1 MEGFTIVDAVV
12 AVVILMSAILAYSR
26 GLVREILAIAGWV
39 VAAVLAF
46 VFAPQAEPL
55 VKQIP
60 VLDKFLGD
68 SCELSIIAAFAGVFA
83 VALIVMSI
91 FTPVFSSAVQR
102 SAIGGVDQG
111 LGFLFGVLRG
121 ILLVAVA
128 FVVYER
134 VLSGSTVPVVDNSQ
148 SARIFASLEQR
159 LNQEVPQDAPGWIL
173 ARYQELVG
181 DCGAPTS
188 TAIDA
193 GTTGTGTTGASDG
206 SQGTGAKTIPAPGN

>member
-12 AVVILMSAILAYSR
+12 AVIILMSAILAYSR
-26 GLVREILAIAGWV
+26 GLVRELLAIAGWIA
-39 VAAVLAF
+39 AAVLAF
-46 VFAPQAEPL
+46 IFAPQAEPL

-60 VLDKFLGD
+60 ILDKFLGD

-83 VALIVMSI
+83 LALIVMSI
-91 FTPVFSSAVQR
+91 FTPLFSSAVQR
-102 SAIGGVDQG
+102 SALGGIDQG

-128 FVVYER
+128 FVVYAR
-134 VLSGSTVPVVDNSQ
+134 VLTGATVPVVDNSQ
-148 SARIFASLEQR
+148 SAKIFSSLEQR
-159 LNQEVPQDAPGWIL
+159 LNAEVPQDAPGWIL

-188 TAIDA
+188 TATEGGTA
-193 GTTGTGTTGASDG
+193 GAADGTA
-206 SQGTGAKTIPAPGN
+206 GTGAKTLTVPDN